1 MSKRLGVKVAVT
13 IALLSAMTLLQGCED
28 DGIVIGA
35 AWAPIGSVP
44 IPGFFMVGSQGS
56 TGTISPSTSGGAVAG
71 GTP

>member
-1 MSKRLGVKVAVT
+1 MSKRLGVKVAVA
-13 IALLSAMTLLQGCED
+13 IATLSVMTLLQGCGED

-44 IPGFFMVGSQGS
+44 IPGFFAGFSQGS
-56 TGTISPSTSGGAVAG
+56 TAGTSGAVVTA